1 MKSLRRF
8 QKAPRAARIEDV
20 AVPNPGPNQVLLKV
34 HYCGVCGSDLHAYL
48 NHAGY
53 ETVLEHVTFGHEVS
67 GVIESV
73 GTDVPDWK
81 PGERAILTAIQPTD
95 SDCPYVQTGRP
106 QLSPSRRVQGLHLD
120 GGMAEY
126 VIIEQQFLIRIPE
139 TLDLRSAALTE
150 PLSVADHCIVN
161 RSNIGQNDKVI
172 VSGPGI
178 IGILCAIVARHQGA
192 KVIISGTQADEK
204 VRLSA
209 ARNIGFNTVT
219 VGPDLPPL
227 HEQAIHH
234 FGTEVDVLVEAS
246 GAGPA
251 LADSWKA
258 VHMDA
263 TITVVALYGR
273 DVILDVTQFVRK
285 QINIRTSYGSA
296 LTSYERAMGLL
307 IKGVVP
313 IDHLVRYYDL
323 NDGLQAFADAETQEV
338 MKPILEC

>member
-1 MKSLRRF
+1 MKAIRRF
-8 QKAPRAARIEDV
+8 QKAPRAAQIENV
-20 AVPNPGPNQVLLKV
+20 AIPEPGPNQVLLKV

-53 ETVLEHVTFGHEVS
+53 ETVLEQVTFGHEVA
-67 GVIESV
+67 GVIESI
-73 GTDVPDWK
+73 GTDVQNWN

-95 SDCPYVQTGRP
+95 SDCPYVQSGRP

-126 VIIEQQFLIRIPE
+126 VIIEQQFLIRIPDN
-139 TLDLRSAALTE
+139 LDLRSAALTE

-161 RSNIGQNDKVI
+161 RSDIGKNDKVI

-192 KVIISGTQADEK
+192 RVLVSGTKADEK

-209 ARNIGFNTVT
+209 ARNIGFDTVT

-227 HEQAIHH
+227 HEQSIHH
-234 FGTEVDVLVEAS
+234 FGTEADAFVEAS

-251 LADSWKA
+251 LTDSWQS
-258 VHMDA
+258 VQMDG
-263 TITVVALYGR
+263 TISAVALYGQN
-273 DVILDVTQFVRK
+273 VNMDVTQFVRK
-285 QINIRTSYGSA
+285 QIDIRTSYGSA
-296 LTSYERAMGLL
+296 LSSYERAMELL
-307 IKGVVP
+307 EKNIVP
-313 IDHLVRYYDL
+313 TEQLVRHYEL
-323 NDGLQAFADAETQEV
+323 RNGLQAFEDAEKQEV